1 MKRFDHY
8 ILQLLILAVV
18 LTGCEEGH
26 SLLQDTQNDES
37 VAATVAFAVTVPTTM
52 GTRMS
57 GAVVQ
62 EDGQPYRGIDMQRI
76 VPFAVAGK
84 ITATDMP
91 KMFQVVG
98 NGEKPEE
105 ERAYYYYDN
114 CVLMKG
120 VASFLSYGRAP
131 KSSPED
137 KAANGS
143 VIETFPLSMAPKD
156 IRFSLDPISNKV
168 VHNVANSLAHYMTLI
183 ATAKGNEIAWKNAPS
198 ATLKLMYINF
208 LNLTEVESSGNI
220 LPGSSA
226 DIKAYTQALKGLLV
240 SLTLTDP
247 TDIAIRTAI
256 IAQIDASADKLDPAT
271 GEWGNFPASVGL
283 PDGAAVI
290 RWDGE
295 KFVAEI
301 SNTMLADINGIDRFA
316 YPAELYYYGNSRINT
331 SNLDK
336 RKEQYNDRSWTEVLN
351 TYEYPNST
359 VGPNTQAVAIREPL
373 QYGVARLQIRLKET
387 DYHLLD
393 AKGTSVE
400 VGTDK
405 FPLTGVIVGGQLP
418 VGFDFKPTTSY
429 PTYSEADMVYIYD
442 SQVKTNGSS
451 GNEYFYLNSS
461 ADASKMTNTLVLQTY
476 DHKKIPVVLEFIN
489 NSDKDFVGLHG
500 IVYKGTKFYLVAE
513 VDPAEAI
520 SGATAATQDRVFTQD
535 YTTTLNMKV
544 TGLSKAY
551 NVVPNLLSPR
561 LELGVELVTK
571 WVSTTPEE
579 IIL

>member
-8 ILQLLILAVV
+8 ILQLLILAAA

-84 ITATDMP
+84 ISATDMP
-91 KMFQVVG
+91 KLFQVVG

-156 IRFSLDPISNKV
+156 IRFSLESISNRV
-168 VHNVANSLAHYMTLI
+168 VHHVANSLAHYMTLI

-256 IAQIDASADKLDPAT
+256 IAQIDASAEKLDPAT

-301 SNTMLADINGIDRFA
+301 SNTMLADINGIDRFT

-336 RKEQYNDRSWTEVLN
+336 RKEQYTDRSWTEVLN

-373 QYGVARLQIRLKET
+373 QYGVARLQIRLKAT

-418 VGFDFKPTTSY
+418 VGFDFAPTTAY

-500 IVYKGTKFYLVAE
+500 IVYRGTKFYLVAE

-535 YTTTLNMKV
+535 YTTTLNMEV

-579 IIL
+579 IIF